1 MGEVRAV
8 SGAGPGSPGAN
19 AGQRRLPAGR
29 DAAHQSN
36 DKEAMN
42 SIIFDHVFTG
52 DDPQSCGFGIGG
64 LELCSQ
70 PVEDHQYQ

>member
-1 MGEVRAV
+1 
-8 SGAGPGSPGAN
+8 
-19 AGQRRLPAGR
+19 
-29 DAAHQSN
+29 
-36 DKEAMN
+36 MN
-42 SIIFDHVFTG
+42 PIIFDHVFTG